1 MPGHLPAHRLA
12 ILTGLFILAL
22 SAPPAMA
29 APRKA
34 PASVPPACATPSHE
48 RLLLRPGRDICAP
61 TLSPSG
67 RPTAAGFLPTECPLP
82 TQTYRIDAF
91 GLADRCIASPHP
103 EN

>member
-1 MPGHLPAHRLA
+1 MAGHRMILPAMALA
-12 ILTGLFILAL
+12 AL
-22 SAPPAMA
+22 LPAAPAMA

-34 PASVPPACATPSHE
+34 PASVPPVCATPSHE

-82 TQTYRIDAF
+82 TQAYRIDAL
-91 GLADRCIASPHP
+91 GLADRCIAPPHP